1 MNRVNEFVVCRDT
14 FASNGEFENM
24 VRDVVMTLLKNNY
37 IMTVRYDEP
46 GLGIVCIDYASD
58 DQTLGCPYPYWLTYE
73 QAESIMYTE
82 EE

>member
-1 MNRVNEFVVCRDT
+1 
-14 FASNGEFENM
+14 
-24 VRDVVMTLLKNNY
+24 
-37 IMTVRYDEP
+37 MTVRYDEP